1 MQIYKAMST
10 VSNYS
15 FYNMAR
21 IENDNTTQTQQTLQ
35 NDRYA
40 DYTTTNYFSQKPT
53 DNQIQFATQQPAV
66 VPTGVTGAGIS
77 GEKVEGESNLLLE
90 TENERNLGRLNLMQ
104 RQFLTVPYLGRG
116 SVDPALELQIKEGE
130 LFTDKKSTSTI
141 MSQSFMGYTM
151 YPTSKEM
158 EERVTDPRH
167 NIEESAL
174 SGWVRGG
181 MDTRLP
187 DENDLACGG
196 RPGSGCK

>member
-1 MQIYKAMST
+1 MST

-40 DYTTTNYFSQKPT
+40 DYTTTNYFSQKPA

-90 TENERNLGRLNLMQ
+90 TENEEPIIKLFVVSLF
-104 RQFLTVPYLGRG
+104 FL
-116 SVDPALELQIKEGE
+116 
-130 LFTDKKSTSTI
+130 LF
-141 MSQSFMGYTM
+141 M
-151 YPTSKEM
+151 
-158 EERVTDPRH
+158 
-167 NIEESAL
+167 
-174 SGWVRGG
+174 
-181 MDTRLP
+181 
-187 DENDLACGG
+187 
-196 RPGSGCK
+196 